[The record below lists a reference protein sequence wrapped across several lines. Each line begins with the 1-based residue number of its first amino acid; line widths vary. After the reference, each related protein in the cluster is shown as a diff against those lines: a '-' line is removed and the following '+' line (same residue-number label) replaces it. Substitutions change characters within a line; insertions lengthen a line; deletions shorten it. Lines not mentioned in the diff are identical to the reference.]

1 MKRWIPYLIWF
12 LCIPVVLILGATVFA
27 GKQYAWVSLMVAVLA
42 CVPFFLRFERQQQN
56 TTRLVLLAVMT
67 ALSVLGRFL
76 FAPVPGF
83 KPVAAFSIITGLY
96 LGSEAGF
103 LCGSL
108 SAVVSNFYFGQGPWT
123 PFQMFTWGMI
133 GLIAG
138 LLSKPLKAN
147 RWLLALYGALAGV
160 GYSLVI
166 DAFQVLWAENAFNLT
181 RYVAMLA
188 TSAPFMALYAAANVV
203 FLLLL
208 ARPIGEKL
216 ERMRTKYG
224 L

>member
-1 MKRWIPYLIWF
+1 MKSYISYFIWL

-27 GKQYAWVSLMVAVLA
+27 SKQYAWVSLAVAILA
-42 CVPFFLRFERQQQN
+42 CVPSFLRFEHQRQN

-83 KPVAAFSIITGLY
+83 KPVAAISIITGLY
-96 LGSEAGF
+96 LGGEAGF

-138 LLSKPLKAN
+138 LLSRPLKAN

-160 GYSLVI
+160 GYSLLI
-166 DAFQVLWAENAFNLT
+166 DAFEVLWAENAFNLT
-181 RYVAMLA
+181 RYLAMLA

-208 ARPIGEKL
+208 TRPIGEKL